1 MTPLNRCTVEQG
13 DIKVTIEIKD
23 SKLEQVLSAIEDCI
37 KGLGFSF
44 DGCLSVVEEEK

>member
-23 SKLEQVLSAIEDCI
+23 SNLEQVLSAMEDCL

-44 DGCLSVVEEEK
+44 DGCLNVMDEK